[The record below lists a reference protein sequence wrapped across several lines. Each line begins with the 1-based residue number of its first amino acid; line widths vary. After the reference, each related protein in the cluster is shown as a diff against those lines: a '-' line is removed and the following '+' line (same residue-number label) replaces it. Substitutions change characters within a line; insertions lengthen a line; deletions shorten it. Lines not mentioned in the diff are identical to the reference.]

1 MMPGVDP
8 HFGVLA
14 QCPLVRDA
22 PRSMRQKVLR
32 LVAAK
37 VALAARVDANQSVV
51 SSALGTKYFQDC
63 TKKIEKW
70 MEPPPAKPP
79 KALPAPDEKPR
90 RKRGGKKYRKMRE
103 RYKVT
108 ETQRMQNRLA
118 MNKPEEEVIT
128 LDGEMVGLGMLSRS
142 AVVGGRLRMITKASE
157 QSQLER
163 ENKRII
169 ARQRRARKRQNKKGT
184 ASGLTTSLVFTA
196 VQGMELGVADVQR
209 EVKKS

>member
-1 MMPGVDP
+1 
-8 HFGVLA
+8 
-14 QCPLVRDA
+14 
-22 PRSMRQKVLR
+22 
-32 LVAAK
+32 
-37 VALAARVDANQSVV
+37 
-51 SSALGTKYFQDC
+51 
-63 TKKIEKW
+63 
-70 MEPPPAKPP
+70 
-79 KALPAPDEKPR
+79 
-90 RKRGGKKYRKMRE
+90 MRE

-169 ARQRRARKRQNKKGT
+169 AKQRRARKRQNKKSGT

-196 VQGMELGVADVQR
+196 VQGMELGVA
-209 EVKKS
+209 